1 MTHPDTIIVIGVKTL
16 MLFPL
21 AAQKS
26 VPFHLSFFLFL
37 LERKKER
44 KRENVDTL
52 VDRTHRRSAIN
63 FLCIFQ
69 NHMNTICRL
78 GSILS
83 CEVLPF
89 FYRE

>member
-52 VDRTHRRSAIN
+52 VDRTHRRSAIMRITQTKTS
-63 FLCIFQ
+63 FVSFKI
-69 NHMNTICRL
+69 T
-78 GSILS
+78 
-83 CEVLPF
+83 
-89 FYRE
+89 